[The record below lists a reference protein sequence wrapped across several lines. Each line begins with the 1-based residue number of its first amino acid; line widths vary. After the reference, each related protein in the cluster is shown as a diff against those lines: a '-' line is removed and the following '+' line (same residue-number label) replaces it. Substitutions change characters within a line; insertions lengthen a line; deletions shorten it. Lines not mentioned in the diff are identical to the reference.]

1 MTLEQMEE
9 RIGRLLSVGTA
20 ISSGLL
26 AVGLILSIAGGP
38 PALAASLLT
47 AGLMVLIA
55 TPIGRVI
62 ASAVGF
68 MLQRDWQMVV
78 MTALVLASLFAS
90 LAVAMLRL

>member
-9 RIGRLLSVGTA
+9 RIGRLLSVGT
-20 ISSGLL
+20 IVSSGLL
-26 AVGLILSIAGGP
+26 AIGLVLWIGGAPQVLSS
-38 PALAASLLT
+38 SLLK
-47 AGLMVLIA
+47 AGLVVLIA
-55 TPIGRVI
+55 TPIGRVV

-68 MLQRDWQMVV
+68 TLQRDWQMVV

>member
-26 AVGLILSIAGGP
+26 AVGLVLSIAGGP

-47 AGLMVLIA
+47 AGLVVLIA

-68 MLQRDWQMVV
+68 TLQRDWQMVM
-78 MTALVLASLFAS
+78 MTGLVLASLALS
-90 LAVAMLRL
+90 LVVALAK